1 MNLYIRH
8 ELNFYSVESVIDD
21 EYLVRETDGYS
32 IWQRV
37 EARFNVKR
45 LLNSVQDARRII
57 LYCAT
62 LFFAESGVVYR
73 CLDEDLFTRVDNT
86 RAFLS
91 GSSFVW
97 INFDRRKRI
106 FPLNDSIGKKTK
118 LHRINEIKFPNN
130 FLT

>member
-45 LLNSVQDARRII
+45 LLNSVQDARGII

-62 LFFAESGVVYR
+62 LFFAESGVVCR
-73 CLDEDLFTRVDNT
+73 CLDRLVY
-86 RAFLS
+86 AS
-91 GSSFVW
+91 G
-97 INFDRRKRI
+97 
-106 FPLNDSIGKKTK
+106 
-118 LHRINEIKFPNN
+118 
-130 FLT
+130 